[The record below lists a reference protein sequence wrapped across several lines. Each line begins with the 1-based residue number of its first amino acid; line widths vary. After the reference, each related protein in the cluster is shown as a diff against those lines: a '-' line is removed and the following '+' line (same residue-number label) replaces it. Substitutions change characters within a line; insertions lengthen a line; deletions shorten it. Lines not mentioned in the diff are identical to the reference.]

1 MIKLLILSAIAI
13 SFVHAQDRP
22 IGFASLE
29 GSGNRIVQGGTTGGE
44 KGQTVIVKNFTDLN
58 RYATATEPYVIQVSG
73 TITIT
78 PTGTEIKVM
87 SNKTIIGEGNN
98 ATISGGGFFVGA
110 GIHNVIFRNLHIQD
124 TQDGAE
130 QDWDGIQ
137 LDSAHHVWIDHCSF
151 KLIGDGMIDSRHST
165 DYVTISWNIF
175 SDHNKTLGIGWTPV
189 VEAHLTIHNN
199 WFRRLVQRNP
209 SCDNAFCHLFNNYLE
224 DLSSYG
230 NYSRGMA
237 TMRIENSIFR
247 NVKDPWYYD
256 ANAKLTESGNI
267 TEGTTSGKMLSN
279 GQGFDPKQFYN
290 YTMGPVSTLKQ
301 SLADSAGPQSWVGVA
316 PKPVPIQS
324 PLIHHGRAQNLPTQ
338 HYDLLGKQVQKI
350 QTATPD

>member
-1 MIKLLILSAIAI
+1 MNKPLLL
-13 SFVHAQDRP
+13 FVFLATVAHAQDRP
-22 IGFASLE
+22 IGFASLD
-29 GSGNRIVQGGTTGGE
+29 GSGARMVQGGTTGGE
-44 KGQTVIVKNFTDLN
+44 KGQTVTVSNYTDLN

-78 PTGTEIKVM
+78 PTGTEIKVK
-87 SNKTIIGEGNN
+87 SNKTILGLGNN
-98 ATISGGGFFVGA
+98 ATISGGGFFLA
-110 GIHNVIFRNLHIQD
+110 SGINNVIIRNLHIQD

-165 DYVTISWNIF
+165 DFVTISWNIF

-209 SCDNAFCHLFNNYLE
+209 SCDNAYCHLFNNYLE

-237 TMRIENSIFR
+237 TMRIENSIFK

-256 ANAKLTESGNI
+256 ATAKLTESGNI
-267 TEGTTSGKMLSN
+267 TEGTTSGKKLSN

-290 YTMGPVSTLKQ
+290 YSVGPVSTLKQ
-301 SLADSAGPQSWVGVA
+301 SLADSAGPQTWVGVA
-316 PKPVPIQS
+316 SKPVSVQS
-324 PLIHHGRAQNLPTQ
+324 SLHHKASTQNSPEQL
-338 HYDLLGKQVQKI
+338 YNLLGKQVH
-350 QTATPD
+350 